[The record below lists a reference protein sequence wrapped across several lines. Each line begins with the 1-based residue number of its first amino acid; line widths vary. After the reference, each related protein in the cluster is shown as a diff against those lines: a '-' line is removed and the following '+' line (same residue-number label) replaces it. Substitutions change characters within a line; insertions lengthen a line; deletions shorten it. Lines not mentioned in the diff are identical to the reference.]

1 MTDPSVPIQ
10 AGRIRPRERDTI
22 VASLRAGMVPRVGQQ
37 HIQVGRAAEVRAAIR
52 DIDHLTDGGAG
63 CRFVIGEYGS
73 GKTFFLQLVRSI
85 ALERRLVTVHADL
98 SPDRRLH
105 AASGQ
110 ARSLYAELMRNLAT
124 RSRPD
129 GGALAS
135 VVERFV
141 TGALNEANAAGDD
154 PADTIKSRLVELAD
168 LTGGYDFAAVI
179 GAYWRGYDTGDE
191 RLRADA
197 VRWLRG
203 EFTSRVDARAALG
216 VRTIVDDATVYDHL
230 KLMARFVRLAGF
242 TGLLVCLDEMV
253 NLYKITGSAV
263 RNANYEQVLRIVND
277 TTQGSAEHLGFLFGG
292 TPEFLLDPR
301 RGLFSYPALASRL
314 APNRFAV
321 PDRVDHSGP
330 VLRLGNLAPEDIF
343 VLLTRL
349 RHVYAGGDPARYLVP
364 DEALTAYMAH
374 CAARIGDAYFRTP
387 RETIR
392 GFLDL
397 LALLEQHPDL
407 HWSALIGSVDLST
420 PANPDLTLDPS
431 GPPAGAGPTTV
442 DDDELTAFRL

>member
-1 MTDPSVPIQ
+1 MTDQDVPVY
-10 AGRIRPRERDTI
+10 AGRIRPRERDAI
-22 VASLRAGMVPRVGQQ
+22 VASLRAGMVPRLGQQ
-37 HIQVGRAAEVRAAIR
+37 HIQVGRAAEVRSAVHDLERIA
-52 DIDHLTDGGAG
+52 DGGAG

-73 GKTFFLQLVRSI
+73 GKTFFLHLVRSV
-85 ALERRLVTVHADL
+85 ALEKRLVTVHADL

-105 AASGQ
+105 ASSGQ
-110 ARSLYAELMRNLAT
+110 ARGLYAELMRNLAT
-124 RSRPD
+124 RARPD

-141 TGALNEANAAGDD
+141 TGALDEANASGDD
-154 PADTIKSRLVELAD
+154 PADTIRSRLAALTE
-168 LTGGYDFAAVI
+168 LTGGYDFAAVV
-179 GAYWRGYDTGDE
+179 GAYWRGYDGGDE
-191 RLRADA
+191 RLRAEA

-216 VRTIVDDATVYDHL
+216 VRTIVDDGAFYDQL

-242 TGLLVCLDEMV
+242 GGLLVCLDEMV

-277 TTQGSAEHLGFLFGG
+277 TTQGAAEHLGFLFGG
-292 TPEFLLDPR
+292 TPEFLMDPR
-301 RGLFSYPALASRL
+301 RGLYSYPALASRL
-314 APNRFAV
+314 APNRFASA
-321 PDRVDHSGP
+321 DRVDHTGP
-330 VLRLGNLAPEDIF
+330 VIRLGSLTPEDVF

-364 DEALTAYMAH
+364 DEALAAYLAH
-374 CAARIGDAYFRTP
+374 CAARLGDGFFRTP

-397 LALLEQHPDL
+397 LALLDQHGAL
-407 HWSALIGSVDLST
+407 HWSDLVRTVDLSV
-420 PANPDLTLDPS
+420 PAS
-431 GPPAGAGPTTV
+431 G
-442 DDDELTAFRL
+442 DDELASFRL

>member
-1 MTDPSVPIQ
+1 MTSDVTPGQ
-10 AGRIRPRERDTI
+10 ARRIRPRERDAI
-22 VASLRAGMVPRVGQQ
+22 VASLRAGVVPRVGQQ
-37 HIQVGRAAEVRAAIR
+37 HIQVGRVAEVRAMLHDLDRIA
-52 DIDHLTDGGAG
+52 DGGAA

-73 GKTFFLQLVRSI
+73 GKTFFLHLVRSI

-110 ARSLYAELMRNLAT
+110 ARGLYAELMRNLAT
-124 RSRPD
+124 RARPD

-141 TGALNEANAAGDD
+141 TGAISEANATGDRPD
-154 PADTIKSRLVELAD
+154 DAIAVRLAALSE
-168 LTGGYDFAAVI
+168 LTGGYDFAAVV
-179 GAYWRGYDTGDE
+179 GAYWRGYDSGDE
-191 RLRADA
+191 RLRNDA

-230 KLMARFVRLAGF
+230 KLTARFVQLAGF
-242 TGLLVCLDEMV
+242 GGLLVCVDEMV
-253 NLYKITGSAV
+253 NLYKLAGSAA

-277 TTQGSAEHLGFLFGG
+277 SLQGGAAHLGFLFGG
-292 TPEFLLDPR
+292 TPEFLLDTR

-314 APNRFAV
+314 AANAFASA
-321 PDRVDHSGP
+321 DRVDHSGP
-330 VLRLGNLAPEDIF
+330 VLRLANLAPEDVF
-343 VLLTRL
+343 VLLTKL

-364 DEALTAYMAH
+364 DQALTAYMAH
-374 CAARIGDAYFRTP
+374 CARRIGDAYFRTP

-397 LALLEQHPDL
+397 LAVVDQHPDL
-407 HWSALIGSVDLST
+407 RWSALLDTIDVAPAHDPDLSR
-420 PANPDLTLDPS
+420 
-431 GPPAGAGPTTV
+431 
-442 DDDELTAFRL
+442 DDDELTSFRL

>member
-1 MTDPSVPIQ
+1 MTHPPP
-10 AGRIRPRERDTI
+10 AGPIRPRDRDAI
-22 VASLRAGMVPRVGQQ
+22 VAALRAGMVPRAGQQ
-37 HIQVGRAAEVRAAIR
+37 HIQVGRTAEVRAAVQDVDRIAG
-52 DIDHLTDGGAG
+52 GGAG

-73 GKTFFLQLVRSI
+73 GKTFFLHLVRSI
-85 ALERRLVTVHADL
+85 ALEKRLVTVHADL

-105 AASGQ
+105 AGSGQ
-110 ARSLYAELMRNLAT
+110 ARGLYAELMRTLAT
-124 RSRPD
+124 RARPD

-141 TGALNEANAAGDD
+141 TAALSEANAVGDD
-154 PADTIKSRLVELAD
+154 PDDTIKSRLAALSE
-168 LTGGYDFAAVI
+168 LTGGYDFASVI
-179 GAYWRGYDTGDE
+179 GAYWRGYDGGDE

-197 VRWLRG
+197 VRWLRA

-216 VRTIVDDATVYDHL
+216 VRTIIDDVSFYDHL

-242 TGLLVCLDEMV
+242 QGLLVCLDEMV
-253 NLYKITGSAV
+253 NLYKLAGSAA
-263 RNANYEQVLRIVND
+263 RNGNYEQVLRIVND
-277 TTQGSAEHLGFLFGG
+277 TAQGGAEHLGFLFGG

-314 APNRFAV
+314 APNRYAAA
-321 PDRVDHSGP
+321 DRVDHSGP
-330 VLRLGNLAPEDIF
+330 VLRLANLTPEDVY
-343 VLLTRL
+343 VLLTKL
-349 RHVYAGGDPARYLVP
+349 RHVHAGGDPARYLVP

-374 CAARIGDAYFRTP
+374 CAARLGDAYFRTP

-407 HWSALIGSVDLST
+407 QWSTVVGTVELTPVVD
-420 PANPDLTLDPS
+420 P
-431 GPPAGAGPTTV
+431 
-442 DDDELTAFRL
+442 DDELAAFRL

>member
-1 MTDPSVPIQ
+1 MTNQSVSIQ
-10 AGRIRPRERDTI
+10 PGRIRRRERDAI

-37 HIQVGRAAEVRAAIR
+37 HIQVGRAAEVQAAAQ
-52 DIDHLTDGGAG
+52 DIDRIAGGGAG
-63 CRFVIGEYGS
+63 CRFIIGEYGS
-73 GKTFFLQLVRSI
+73 GKTFFLNLVRSV
-85 ALERRLVTVHADL
+85 ALEKRLVTVHADL
-98 SPDRRLH
+98 SPDRRLY
-105 AASGQ
+105 AGSGQ

-124 RSRPD
+124 RARPD

-141 TGALNEANAAGDD
+141 TRALDEANASGDD
-154 PADTIKSRLVELAD
+154 PADTIRSRLAALAE
-168 LTGGYDFAAVI
+168 LTGGYDFAAVV
-179 GAYWRGYDTGDE
+179 GAYWRGYDSGDE

-216 VRTIVDDATVYDHL
+216 VRTIIDDATFYDHL

-263 RNANYEQVLRIVND
+263 RSANYEQVLRIVND
-277 TTQGSAEHLGFLFGG
+277 TTQGSAEHIGFLFGG
-292 TPEFLLDPR
+292 TPEFLMDPR

-314 APNRFAV
+314 APNRFASA
-321 PDRVDHSGP
+321 DRVDHSGP
-330 VLRLGNLAPEDIF
+330 VVRLGNLMPEDIF

-349 RHVYAGGDPARYLVP
+349 RHVYADGDPARYLVP
-364 DEALTAYMAH
+364 DETLTAYMAH
-374 CAARIGDAYFRTP
+374 CAARLGDAYFRTP

-407 HWSALIGSVDLST
+407 HWSELVRAVDL
-420 PANPDLTLDPS
+420 AA
-431 GPPAGAGPTTV
+431 PAGPEPTTI
-442 DDDELTAFRL
+442 DDDELTRFRL

>member
-1 MTDPSVPIQ
+1 MTHPSQSVQ
-10 AGRIRPRERDTI
+10 TGRIRPRERDTI
-22 VASLRAGMVPRVGQQ
+22 VAALRAGMVPRVGQQ
-37 HIQVGRAAEVRAAIR
+37 HIQVGRAAEVEAAVR
-52 DIDHLTDGGAG
+52 DVERISDGGAG

-73 GKTFFLQLVRSI
+73 GKTFFLHLARSV
-85 ALERRLVTVHADL
+85 ALEKRLVTVHADL

-124 RSRPD
+124 RARPD

-141 TGALNEANAAGDD
+141 TGALSEANASGDA
-154 PADTIKSRLVELAD
+154 PADAIRSRLAALAE
-168 LTGGYDFAAVI
+168 LTGGYDFATVV
-179 GAYWRGYDTGDE
+179 GAYWRGYDGGDE
-191 RLRADA
+191 RLRDDA

-216 VRTIVDDATVYDHL
+216 VRTIVDDATFYDHL

-242 TGLLVCLDEMV
+242 NGLLVCLDEMV
-253 NLYKITGSAV
+253 NLYKITVSAA

-277 TTQGSAEHLGFLFGG
+277 TAQGNTSHLGFLFGG

-314 APNRFAV
+314 APNRFAA
-321 PDRVDHSGP
+321 PDRVDRSGP
-330 VLRLGNLAPEDIF
+330 VLRLANLTPEDVF
-343 VLLTRL
+343 VVLTKL

-364 DEALTAYMAH
+364 DQALTAYMAH
-374 CAARIGDAYFRTP
+374 CSARIGDAYFRTP

-397 LALLEQHPDL
+397 LALLDQHPAL
-407 HWSALIGSVDLST
+407 HWSTLIETVDLT
-420 PANPDLTLDPS
+420 PTADPDLVL
-431 GPPAGAGPTTV
+431 PTSM
-442 DDDELTAFRL
+442 DDDELTSFRL